1 MGFSAYVNK
10 SAESM
15 GEWLKLGAFEQ
26 DPNTGEWY
34 PLDER
39 VIKQL
44 PSRYWNA
51 YDGYIGNGSGRAELH
66 DDLAK
71 VSDTFPT
78 IERLLKCDTVIRP
91 DQLDA
96 FSQEVERLLSY
107 RITRHLRL
115 IALRLRKAVV
125 LARNENNPIL
135 IH

>member
-26 DPNTGEWY
+26 DPNSGVWY

-39 VIKQL
+39 LIKQL

-51 YDGYIGNGSGRAELH
+51 YEGYIGNGSGRAELL

-96 FSQEVERLLSY
+96 FSREVERLLSY

-125 LARNENNPIL
+125 VARHENNPIL
-135 IH
+135 VH